1 MECSFDN
8 LLEELM
14 ERGNFKSGGLLNG
27 DTGRFGDILPTKI
40 EIVLLFVIDQEAC
53 I

>member
-8 LLEELM
+8 LLEELV

-40 EIVLLFVIDQEAC
+40 EIVFFYLL
-53 I
+53 

>member
-8 LLEELM
+8 LLEELV

-27 DTGRFGDILPTKI
+27 DTGKFRDILPKKI
-40 EIVLLFVIDQEAC
+40 DIALLFVVDQQAC